1 MYRFECDY
9 SETCHPAIL
18 ARLSDTNFHQTPGYG
33 EDEFCVAAA
42 ALIRQACELSEDD
55 CSIHFMIGG
64 TQTNLTV
71 IASILRPYQGVVS
84 ADSGHINVHETGA
97 IEATGHKVLTVP
109 TRDGKL
115 TAQDIQSVHDA
126 YTADVT
132 KDHIVQPAMVYLS
145 WPTETGLLYTK
156 AELTAIS
163 ETCHKLGWPLYLDG
177 ARLGYGLMSLG
188 CDLTLPE
195 IARLC
200 DVFYIGGTKQGA
212 MIGEALV
219 FSNIALSYGF
229 RSMMKNKGGMLAKG
243 RILGLQFQTLF
254 QDNLYF
260 RIAEQA
266 DRYAIE
272 IRDAFASRGCAFLYP
287 SQTNQQFPILPN
299 VWLQKL
305 EQNFAFSFWQRVDAN
320 HCAVRFCTSWATQE
334 KAVEQ
339 LLREIQTL

>member
-1 MYRFECDY
+1 
-9 SETCHPAIL
+9 
-18 ARLSDTNFHQTPGYG
+18 
-33 EDEFCVAAA
+33 
-42 ALIRQACELSEDD
+42 
-55 CSIHFMIGG
+55 
-64 TQTNLTV
+64 
-71 IASILRPYQGVVS
+71 
-84 ADSGHINVHETGA
+84 
-97 IEATGHKVLTVP
+97 
-109 TRDGKL
+109 
-115 TAQDIQSVHDA
+115 
-126 YTADVT
+126 
-132 KDHIVQPAMVYLS
+132 MVYLS
-145 WPTETGLLYTK
+145 GRTETGLLYTR
-156 AELTAIS
+156 AELAAIS